1 MFSRVL
7 KSTNQQTQPATSS
20 SAAPTPGQA
29 PATPTKSR
37 SSAHSKT
44 QSTSSAAPPVPSKIP
59 VPITPTSRSKENHPA
74 VDGGEKE
81 RSNYLSFL
89 FSQNQAGAPTTPVKV
104 NSKVQQSTAPPQVA
118 HAHGHHDRYHNPYE
132 SEDVHMQ
139 TMKNTINPAMLKQL
153 AAPASTAPVSSGP
166 VPHRQAPLPPASA
179 HLYAAH
185 RGLASED
192 IHMRTAKHEVK
203 PEKDRQLQPWEKEL
217 LDKTEVRRKA
227 TVAQICELVWSD
239 KTDVQT
245 FWTTTVRVAVSL
257 LGSC

>member
-7 KSTNQQTQPATSS
+7 KSNNQQTQPATSS
-20 SAAPTPGQA
+20 PAQTSGQA
-29 PATPTKSR
+29 PTTPFKSR
-37 SSAHSKT
+37 TSAHAKS
-44 QSTSSAAPPVPSKIP
+44 QSTSGPPVPSKIP
-59 VPITPTSRSKENHPA
+59 VPTTPTARSAFVAGSKENHPA
-74 VDGGEKE
+74 GDATGLPVEKE

-104 NSKVQQSTAPPQVA
+104 NPKVQQSTAPPQIA

-153 AAPASTAPVSSGP
+153 ASIPNPTSAHAQSQPSGP
-166 VPHRQAPLPPASA
+166 VPQRQAPPPPPAQS

-185 RGLASED
+185 RNLGSED
-192 IHMRTAKHEVK
+192 VHMRTARHDVK

-227 TVAQICELVWSD
+227 TVAQICEYLAKGAGLS
-239 KTDVQT
+239 
-245 FWTTTVRVAVSL
+245 
-257 LGSC
+257 